1 MACVALSD
9 HKPVKVEDFPEHIQ
23 LMQSKKSI
31 QFEEDYE
38 SVMVDVKTSQ
48 HAAKLHVNAS
58 KNRYKNII
66 PCECYYITVNRNY
79 RLHFVDDHSRV
90 VLTQQGEKPG
100 SDYINASFVDVS
112 NLDNLW
118 PVVYFSVCLG
128 L

>member
-1 MACVALSD
+1 
-9 HKPVKVEDFPEHIQ
+9 
-23 LMQSKKSI
+23 MQSNKSI

-48 HAAKLHVNAS
+48 HAAKLHVNGS

-66 PCECYYITVNRNY
+66 PCECCYITVNRNY

-100 SDYINASFVDVS
+100 SDYVNASFVDVS

-118 PVVYFSVCLG
+118 PVVYFSLCLG